1 MKLEVFE
8 IRFDNLRGVYTAGEE
23 VKGTVV
29 LRLRNPMKVRKITLY
44 FEGRAKS
51 HWEVKHNRSKTDYR
65 ATETYINE
73 TFDLFDTGIGGGDHP
88 AGEHSYNFSLLL
100 GASLPSSFEG
110 RRGYIRYFCKAS
122 INRPWKFDEHT
133 KRAFTVIHPLD
144 LNVVP
149 TAGMPVW
156 GEQDETV
163 EGCCCSVGTV
173 QARLTLAK
181 TGYVPGEPIVY
192 TIDVFNKCDSTIE
205 RVELDLKQLVT
216 YTGYSNSIFS
226 SGHPKHHTKVDT
238 YSLLQSNNRIKR
250 NSEEHI
256 HRAVCVPALPPSNL
270 EGCGII
276 DISYF
281 VELKVN
287 VRWTSVTIEREI
299 IIGTVPMSFSGMTP
313 GGVITMQPLAGAAGS
328 PSSPTTPSAPPME
341 PPPYS
346 EPPPSYEES
355 VFGRVEIRDE
365 NDDEHTS
372 GQMGWAPS
380 YPVYHYDAARQHF
393 QIMPAHPADIPSTD
407 PPAYNQI

>member
-8 IRFDNLRGVYTAGEE
+8 IRFDNPRGVYAAGEQ
-23 VKGTVV
+23 VKGNVI
-29 LRLRNPMKVRKITLY
+29 LRLRNPMKVRKVFLY
-44 FEGRAKS
+44 FEGRAKC
-51 HWEVKHNRSKTDYR
+51 HWEVKHGRSKTDYR

-73 TFDLFDTGIGGGDHP
+73 TFDLFDAGASGADHP
-88 AGEHSYNFSLLL
+88 AGEHSYPFCLLM

-110 RRGYIRYFCKAS
+110 RRGYVRYFCKAS

-156 GEQDETV
+156 GEQDESV
-163 EGCCCSVGTV
+163 EGCCCSVGNV
-173 QARLTLAK
+173 QARLTLNK
-181 TGYVPGEPIVY
+181 TGFVPGEPITY
-192 TIDVFNKCDSTIE
+192 TVDIFNKCDSTIE

-226 SGHPKHHTKVDT
+226 SGHPKHHTKVDNF
-238 YSLLQSNNRIKR
+238 SLLNHTNRIKR
-250 NSEEHI
+250 NTEEHI
-256 HRAVCVPALPPSNL
+256 HRAVAVPPLPPSNL

-287 VRWTSVTIEREI
+287 VRWTSITIEREI
-299 IIGTVPMSFSGMTP
+299 IIGTIPMHFAGVPQAP
-313 GGVITMQPLAGAAGS
+313 VIPGS
-328 PSSPTTPSAPPME
+328 PASNAAPSAPPLE

-380 YPVYHYDAARQHF
+380 YPVYHYDAATQHF
-393 QIMPAHPADIPSTD
+393 QILPSLPVNTPSTA

>member
-1 MKLEVFE
+1 MKLETFE
-8 IRFDNLRGVYTAGEE
+8 IHFENPRGVFSAGDQ
-23 VKGTVV
+23 VKGHVIV
-29 LRLRNPMKVRKITLY
+29 KLRNPMKIRKISLY
-44 FEGRAKS
+44 FEGRSKS
-51 HWEVKHNRSKTDYR
+51 HWEVRHGRSKTDYR
-65 ATETYINE
+65 ANETYICE
-73 TFDLFDTGIGGGDHP
+73 TFELYDMGQGGADHP
-88 AGEHSYNFSLLL
+88 AGDHSYTFCLQLPST
-100 GASLPSSFEG
+100 LPSSFEG
-110 RRGYIRYFCKAS
+110 RRGYVRYFCKAS

-133 KRAFTVIHPLD
+133 KRAFTVIHHLD

-156 GEQDETV
+156 GEQDETI
-163 EGCCCSVGTV
+163 EGICCSSGNV
-173 QARLTLAK
+173 QIRLALNK
-181 TGYVPGEPIVY
+181 TGYVPGEPVIY
-192 TIDVFNKCDSTIE
+192 TIDVFNKCDFNIE
-205 RVELDLKQLVT
+205 QVELELKQLVT

-226 SGHPKHHTKVDT
+226 SGHPKHHTKLDT
-238 YSLLQSNNRIKR
+238 FSLFSTTNRIKK
-250 NSEEHI
+250 NCEEHI
-256 HRAVCVPALPPSNL
+256 NRAAPVPALPPSRL

-281 VELKVN
+281 VGLKVH
-287 VRWTSVTIEREI
+287 VRWTTVTLEREI
-299 IIGTVPMSFSGMTP
+299 VIGTVPMRFVPSRES
-313 GGVITMQPLAGAAGS
+313 AS
-328 PSSPTTPSAPPME
+328 PARSIATAPSAPPME

-393 QIMPAHPADIPSTD
+393 QILPAVPAQEVPSGA